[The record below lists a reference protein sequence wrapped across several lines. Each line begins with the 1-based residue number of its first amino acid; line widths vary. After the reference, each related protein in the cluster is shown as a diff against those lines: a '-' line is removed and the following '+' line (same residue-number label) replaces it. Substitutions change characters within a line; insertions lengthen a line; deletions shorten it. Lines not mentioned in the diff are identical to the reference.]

1 MNVAKY
7 LSFCFVT
14 MIFLYACETPKFAQ
28 KTEIVDSDDLIIKL
42 IDSVDFSTL
51 RIDTSGDGVFGR
63 KIIFREMR
71 FFKATTYESGI
82 IQVKLCINREGIVKY
97 AEIQRDRTTIK
108 NINTLKSYL
117 KASAGYK
124 FQPSSEA
131 PEFECGKITFR
142 IDNSRNNRLR

>member
-14 MIFLYACETPKFAQ
+14 MTFLYACETPKVAQ

-51 RIDTSGDGVFGR
+51 RMDTSGDGVFGR

-71 FFKATTYESGI
+71 FFKATTNESGI

-97 AEIQRDRTTIK
+97 VEIQRDRTTIK

-117 KASAGYK
+117 KGSAGYK

-131 PEFECGKITFR
+131 PEYECGKITFR

>member
-7 LSFCFVT
+7 LSICFVT
-14 MIFLYACETPKFAQ
+14 MTFLYACETPKIAQ

-42 IDSVDFSTL
+42 IDSIDFSSL
-51 RIDTSGDGVFGR
+51 RMDTSGDGLFGR
-63 KIIFREMR
+63 KIIFRDTR
-71 FFKATTYESGI
+71 FFKPSIYESGI

-97 AEIQRDRTTIK
+97 SEIQRDRTTIK

-124 FQPSSEA
+124 FQPSVEA
-131 PEFECGKITFR
+131 PQFECGTMSFR

>member
-14 MIFLYACETPKFAQ
+14 MTFLYACETPKIAQ

-51 RIDTSGDGVFGR
+51 RMDTSGDGLFGR
-63 KIIFREMR
+63 KIIFRDTR
-71 FFKATTYESGI
+71 FFKPSIYESGI

-97 AEIQRDRTTIK
+97 SEIQRDRTTIK

-131 PEFECGKITFR
+131 PEFECGKISFR